1 MDEMNT
7 MGANDVTSLIN
18 QGNAYYYGE
27 GVAMDLTKACDCYE
41 QAAQLGSPQAQCLLG
56 YCLKKGIGRD
66 ANPSKAF
73 ELFTAS
79 AGAGFPMAMYNLG
92 ECYEKGLGCQ
102 PDPEKSAYYYQ
113 QAKDLGYL
121 E

>member
-1 MDEMNT
+1 MENNT
-7 MGANDVTSLIN
+7 IFEPSDAISLIA

-66 ANPSKAF
+66 ADLAKAF
-73 ELFTAS
+73 SLFVSS
-79 AGAGFPMAMYNLG
+79 ADAGFPMAMYNLG

-113 QAKDLGYL
+113 KAKDLGYI